1 MRQMKSDEPESGEPE
16 GKNRKGTRRR
26 TQLEIEEEHRRNI

>member
-26 TQLEIEEEHRRNI
+26 TQLEIDKGT